1 MKLPQLEIKVKR
13 KKGDGITYSVRT
25 SKDAAQFFRT
35 VFDADT
41 LLWTEESAMIIL
53 NFANEVIGYSK
64 ISSGGTHA
72 TIIDSKVVFTKVL
85 LSGGHAI
92 ILAHNH
98 PSGQLRPSEQDIQMT
113 KDLVKGGNILG
124 IRVLDHIILTE
135 KSHTSMADE
144 GFI

>member
-41 LLWTEESAMIIL
+41 LLWTEES
-53 NFANEVIGYSK
+53 ANEVIGYSK